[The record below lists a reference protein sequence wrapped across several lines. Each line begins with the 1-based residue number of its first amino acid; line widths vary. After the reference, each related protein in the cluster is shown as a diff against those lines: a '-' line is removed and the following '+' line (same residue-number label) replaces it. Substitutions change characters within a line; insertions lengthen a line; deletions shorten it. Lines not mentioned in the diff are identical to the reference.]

1 VTSDI
6 QTIFSTD
13 VDHYGVGQGIL
24 FWGSDLELSDIQS
37 LNVKDVWRQF
47 VKDVPALY
55 SFQPCGKA
63 AEEIG
68 FSH

>member
-1 VTSDI
+1 APVP
-6 QTIFSTD
+6 
-13 VDHYGVGQGIL
+13 IL

-55 SFQPCGKA
+55 TFRSAVNGAKYFGLSRRGTFVGNPFG
-63 AEEIG
+63 
-68 FSH
+68 